1 MQGPKIWSGDLC
13 ATWSATAAKEARRK
27 GSERTN
33 EERNLYSLSSWNG
46 VRKEVKEGE
55 EGKAAGNGGGEED
68 SRKIRQ
74 FPTVTLRRRYGKM
87 RERGDHYPEITSYL
101 SESVVVGSHSAIAIR
116 DGYAGRK

>member
-55 EGKAAGNGGGEED
+55 GERQQGTAAAVARRIEGKSTN
-68 SRKIRQ
+68 
-74 FPTVTLRRRYGKM
+74 FPL
-87 RERGDHYPEITSYL
+87 
-101 SESVVVGSHSAIAIR
+101 
-116 DGYAGRK
+116 